1 MAADFHELTR
11 APNALA
17 QIIKGA
23 LEAEGLRVTVDR
35 DQRSPFGLDS
45 GWFAT
50 RVLVA
55 ADDLGRAR
63 ELLAEIEASDV

>member
-1 MAADFHELTR
+1 MPRFRELMS

-17 QIIKGA
+17 QIVKGA
-23 LEAEGLRVTVDR
+23 LEAEGLHVVVDR
-35 DQRSPFGLDS
+35 EERSPFGLDS

-55 ADDLGRAR
+55 EGDLERAH
-63 ELLAEIEASDV
+63 EVLAEIEASDV

>member
-1 MAADFHELTR
+1 MTQFRELMT

-17 QIIKGA
+17 QIVKGA

-35 DQRSPFGLDS
+35 EARSPFGLDT

-55 ADDLGRAR
+55 EPDLARAR